1 MYNAVQDFTLNLLPS
16 RRKNSQSGW
25 VSVNAVC
32 CHHNGHNQDT
42 RGRGGIKTNP
52 NGGIS
57 WHCFNCGYKT
67 SYTPGR
73 TLSFKYRKL
82 LGWLGANQN
91 DIQRLVVESMR
102 LKNTINSEASALETE
117 EVTFEQRSLPAN
129 AQSFEEYAMSSHAHE
144 ADSNFIKVV
153 EYIASRNIDIGKYK
167 FYWANSVEHKL
178 SYRVIVP
185 FYYKNQI
192 YGYTARAIESAI
204 QPKYYSDHPGHFV
217 FNLDNQ
223 ASDNKF
229 VIVCEGPFDAMSIDG
244 VSTQTND
251 ISESQADIIEALDKR
266 VIVVPDFD
274 PKFDKRGKWRWDGAQ
289 MIKRALEY
297 GWSVS
302 FPVWHTECKD
312 INEAVCKYGKLFTL
326 KSILDG
332 VESNPIKIQIK
343 ANKIR

>member
-1 MYNAVQDFTLNLLPS
+1 MYNAVQDLTLNLLPL
-16 RRKNSQSGW
+16 RRKSSQSGW
-25 VSVNAVC
+25 ISVNAVC
-32 CHHNGHNQDT
+32 CHHNGHNPDT

-57 WHCFNCGYKT
+57 WHCFNCGFKT

-73 TLSFKYRKL
+73 ALSFKYRKL
-82 LGWLGANQN
+82 LGWLGASAN
-91 DIQRLVVESMR
+91 DIQRLVVESLR
-102 LKNTINSEASALETE
+102 LKTTLSPEASILETE
-117 EVTFEQRSLPAN
+117 EVTFEPRTLPSGAHTFQEL
-129 AQSFEEYAMSSHAHE
+129 ATSSDQDATNP
-144 ADSNFIKVV
+144 NFIRAV
-153 EYIASRNIDIGKYK
+153 EYIAARNIDIGKYT
-167 FYWANSVEHKL
+167 FYWSNSIEHKL

-192 YGYTARAIESAI
+192 YGYTARSVDSGIV
-204 QPKYYSDHPGHFV
+204 PRYYSDHPGHFV

-223 ASDNKF
+223 YQQNKF

-251 ISESQADIIEALDKR
+251 ISESQADIIEALDKK

-274 PKFDKRGKWRWDGAQ
+274 RKQDKRGIWRWDGEQ